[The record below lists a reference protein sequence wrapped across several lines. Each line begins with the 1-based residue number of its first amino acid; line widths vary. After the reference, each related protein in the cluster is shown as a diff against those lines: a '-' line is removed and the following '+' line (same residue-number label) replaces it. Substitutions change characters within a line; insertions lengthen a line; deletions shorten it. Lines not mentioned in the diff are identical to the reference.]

1 LSAEKTFYGAGSE
14 VTLHVSIA
22 NPGTTPTRVL
32 KWLIPSE
39 GFTEPLFSVTRDG
52 EAVDYIGMLVK
63 RLPPSEADYITLKA
77 GESLSRNLD
86 LSDYYDLSASG
97 NYEVKNDA
105 LSADP
110 YAKTGEAAG
119 RLASNTLTLFI
130 EGRAPSLPEAG
141 PFLAVTGTT
150 TFNSCSASQQTA
162 LINARNAASNY
173 ATDAVNY
180 FLANLQGARYTTWF
194 GVYNLTR
201 YNTVKNHFNNISN
214 AMDTANPMNFD
225 CTCPD
230 VPDPANTYAYV
241 FPNQPYTIH
250 LYGAFWNAPM
260 TGTDSKAGT
269 LIHETSHFLV
279 VAGTLDYTY
288 GQTSCEKSQR

>member
-97 NYEVKNDA
+97 SGEEMWRCQRDTFA
-105 LSADP
+105 LVEKISKIPSNHRALLISKMGLVIWISRGQVIKDVITIM
-110 YAKTGEAAG
+110 AKPPRFEWFHPARQMPGISRLAKKPG
-119 RLASNTLTLFI
+119 RLFGCYLPATHGSWSHPAYQTTA
-130 EGRAPSLPEAG
+130 RSL
-141 PFLAVTGTT
+141 
-150 TFNSCSASQQTA
+150 
-162 LINARNAASNY
+162 R
-173 ATDAVNY
+173 
-180 FLANLQGARYTTWF
+180 
-194 GVYNLTR
+194 
-201 YNTVKNHFNNISN
+201 
-214 AMDTANPMNFD
+214 
-225 CTCPD
+225 
-230 VPDPANTYAYV
+230 
-241 FPNQPYTIH
+241 
-250 LYGAFWNAPM
+250 
-260 TGTDSKAGT
+260 
-269 LIHETSHFLV
+269 
-279 VAGTLDYTY
+279 
-288 GQTSCEKSQR
+288 